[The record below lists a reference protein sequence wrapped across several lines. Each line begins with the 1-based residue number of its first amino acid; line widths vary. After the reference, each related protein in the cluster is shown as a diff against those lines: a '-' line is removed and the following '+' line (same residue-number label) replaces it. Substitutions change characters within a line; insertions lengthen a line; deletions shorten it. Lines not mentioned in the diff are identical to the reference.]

1 MKILMDELAMARSL
15 KSITHEIIEK
25 NKGTNNLVL
34 VGLYTR
40 GIDLANR
47 VSENLKQIENVIIP
61 TVGLDVSYW
70 RDDELK
76 KVAKPEIKEDFKG
89 KIVIII
95 DDVLF
100 KGRTVRAAMEGII
113 AHGRPAQIQLAVLI
127 DRGHREL
134 PLRADYVGKNIPTS
148 IRERVYVQTKET
160 DGVDQVVLQGGR
172 VNV

>member
-15 KSITHEIIEK
+15 KRITHEIVEK
-25 NKGTNNLVL
+25 NKGTDNLVL
-34 VGLYTR
+34 VGIYTR
-40 GIDLANR
+40 GIHLADR
-47 VSENLKQIENVIIP
+47 IAENLKQIENVIVP
-61 TVGLDVSYW
+61 TLGLDVGFW

-76 KVAKPEIKEDFKG
+76 KLEEPVIHQDLKG
-89 KIVIII
+89 KKVIIV

-113 AHGRPAQIQLAVLI
+113 AHGRPSQIQLAVLI

-148 IRERVYVQTKET
+148 IKERVYVQTKEA
-160 DGVDQVVLQGGR
+160 DGIDQVVLQGGR
-172 VNV
+172 TNV

>member
-15 KSITHEIIEK
+15 KRITHEIVEK
-25 NKGTNNLVL
+25 NKGTDNLVL
-34 VGLYTR
+34 VGIYTR
-40 GIDLANR
+40 GIHLADR
-47 VSENLKQIENVIIP
+47 IAENLKQIENVIVP
-61 TVGLDVSYW
+61 TLGLDVGFW

-76 KVAKPEIKEDFKG
+76 KLEEPVIHQDLKG
-89 KIVIII
+89 KKVIIV

-113 AHGRPAQIQLAVLI
+113 AHGRPSQIQLAVLI

-148 IRERVYVQTKET
+148 FKERVYVQTKEA
-160 DGVDQVVLQGGR
+160 DGIDQVVLQGGKA
-172 VNV
+172 NV